1 MQQLAELDAQA
12 DRVDVRPARKRKTS
26 ACRKV
31 TVRLSEGVC
40 SRLDIATDRPGV
52 GKSMFV
58 EAALEHF
65 LEPAPSVEAL
75 LGGRLDD
82 MHARFDRLE
91 HDVRTIAETVA
102 LHARYQ
108 LAVTPPVS
116 QERQQEAIRIGDE
129 RFRVLAQQVDRRVR
143 QRRPLMQETI
153 DTLHSQS
160 QARVEHETGEEASQ
174 TTEPRQHGQ
183 KADPECSDVDQGLN
197 PGEGGSRSR
206 GNRHDCAS
214 SLGARGDLPQ
224 NSRPILPNSNPDLR
238 GESDVS
244 RKASLSTWRMILSVF
259 LPFAAGYYLA
269 YLFRTINAAISP
281 ALASEFGLD
290 AADTGLLASV
300 YFLVFGLTQI
310 PIGVFLDRL
319 GPRRVQGVL
328 LVIAAGGATL
338 FGNASSFPE
347 LLVARAMIGLGVAGS
362 LMAGLKAI
370 VTWFPRERVALANGW
385 MIMLGSLGAVT
396 ATAPVDWLLNYVGW
410 RSLFEI
416 LTIGTFAVSGF
427 IYIVVPERVVDS
439 QITDPTRKP
448 LTLWSVYSDPRFLRV
463 APLSATCIGSAWALQ
478 SLWASAWLTDVEG
491 FDGQSRVTHMRFMAV
506 GLSLAALL
514 LGGLA
519 DRLRKL
525 NIRTEVLLA
534 GVGALFIVAQLALV
548 LRIHLPSLL
557 PWSIVSIAGAAT
569 VLSFA
574 VVADYFPREFAARSN
589 GALNLLHFG
598 WAFTIQYGIGFVVGQ
613 WPSQQGHYPVVA
625 YQTAFGLALVF
636 QAAAFVWFAMPWIRT
651 LGRNVFGE
659 PLGSLAGS
667 GGSFDGPILEA
678 CAGGDW

>member
-1 MQQLAELDAQA
+1 MQQLAELDGQA
-12 DRVDVRPARKRKTS
+12 DRVDVRPARKRRTS
-26 ACRKV
+26 ARRKV
-31 TVRLSEGVC
+31 TVRLSERVC
-40 SRLDIATDRPGV
+40 NRLDIATDRPGV

-58 EAALEHF
+58 EAALEQF

-75 LGGRLDD
+75 LRGRLDD

-116 QERQQEAIRIGDE
+116 QERQSEVIRLGDE
-129 RFRVLAQQVDRRVR
+129 RFRILAQQVDRRVR

-160 QARVEHETGEEASQ
+160 QARVEHETGEEATQ
-174 TTEPRQHGQ
+174 TAEPRERGQ
-183 KADPECSDVDQGLN
+183 KADPECSDVAQGLN
-197 PGEGGSRSR
+197 PREGGSRSR
-206 GNRHDCAS
+206 GNRHHCAS
-214 SLGARGDLPQ
+214 SPGARGVLRK
-224 NSRPILPNSNPDLR
+224 NSRPIPPNSNPNLR

-319 GPRRVQGVL
+319 GPRRVQAVL

-338 FGNASSFPE
+338 FGNAASFPE

-427 IYIVVPERVVDS
+427 IYMVVPERVVDS
-439 QITDPTRKP
+439 QISTPARKP
-448 LTLWSVYSDPRFLRV
+448 FTLWSVYSDPRFLRV

-491 FDGQSRVTHMRFMAV
+491 FDAQSRVTQMLFMAV
-506 GLSLAALL
+506 GLSLGALL

-534 GVGALFIVAQLALV
+534 GVGVLFIVAQLALV

-557 PWSIVSIAGAAT
+557 PWSIVSMAGAAT

-574 VVADYFPREFAARSN
+574 AVADYFPREFTARSN

-613 WPSQQGHYPVVA
+613 WPSQEGHYPVVA
-625 YQTAFGLALVF
+625 YQTAFGLGLVF
-636 QAAAFVWFAMPWIRT
+636 QAAALVWFAMPWIRT

-659 PLGSLAGS
+659 PLGGLAGS
-667 GGSFDGPILEA
+667 GGSSVDAPILEA
-678 CAGGDW
+678 CGGDW